1 MPKKTPGKLNA
12 PPAQAAF
19 DRLPLVSFCKSVKRV
34 FYRLHG
40 LNSATGGPWPP
51 VFFGH
56 ADRTRFDP
64 GQGLG
69 TLYLGGTLAGVL
81 MELFDDRWGP
91 LGDRSR
97 RLTRTELGRWW
108 VTLVATPA
116 VTVFEASGPNLSK
129 VGTDLQLLSGDH
141 ATARTW
147 ALRIMS
153 HPAGVDG
160 ILYGS
165 RHDDTQQNLALFN
178 RAGLLPCLPD
188 AALLPP
194 AARHGPGPANA
205 VGPLVCGPAILLRN
219 HPELKAALQSLEVA
233 VLP

>member
-1 MPKKTPGKLNA
+1 LQGGEARLL
-12 PPAQAAF
+12 PPAWCQSG
-19 DRLPLVSFCKSVKRV
+19 DRRAL
-34 FYRLHG
+34 
-40 LNSATGGPWPP
+40 ATG
-51 VFFGH
+51 FFGR
-56 ADRTRFDP
+56 ADRSRFDP
-64 GQGLG
+64 AKSPG

-81 MELFDDRWGP
+81 MELFDDRRGH

-97 RLTRTELGRWW
+97 SLTRTELGQWW

-129 VGTDLQLLSGDH
+129 IGTDLQLLSGDH
-141 ATARTW
+141 ATAREW

-153 HPAGVDG
+153 HPAGVG
-160 ILYGS
+160 GTLSGS

-188 AALLPP
+188 AGLLLP

-205 VGPLVCGPAILLRN
+205 VGQLVCGPAIRLHN
-219 HPELKAALQSLEVA
+219 HPELKAVLQSLEVA
-233 VLP
+233 ILS

>member
-19 DRLPLVSFCKSVKRV
+19 DQLPLVGFCQSVKRV

-40 LNSATGGPWPP
+40 INPATGACWPP
-51 VFFGH
+51 VFFGR
-56 ADRTRFDP
+56 ADRSRFDP
-64 GQGLG
+64 ANGSG

-91 LGDRSR
+91 LGDHSRS
-97 RLTRTELGRWW
+97 LTRTELGQWW

-129 VGTDLQLLSGDH
+129 IGTDLQLLSGDH
-141 ATARTW
+141 ATAREW

-153 HPAGVDG
+153 HPAGVGG

-165 RHDDTQQNLALFN
+165 RHDHMQQNLALFN

-188 AALLPP
+188 ASLLPP
-194 AARHGPGPANA
+194 AAPHGPGPAKA
-205 VGPLVCGPAILLRN
+205 VGQLVRGPAVRLRN
-219 HPELKAALQSLEVA
+219 HPELKAVLQSLEVA
-233 VLP
+233 ILP